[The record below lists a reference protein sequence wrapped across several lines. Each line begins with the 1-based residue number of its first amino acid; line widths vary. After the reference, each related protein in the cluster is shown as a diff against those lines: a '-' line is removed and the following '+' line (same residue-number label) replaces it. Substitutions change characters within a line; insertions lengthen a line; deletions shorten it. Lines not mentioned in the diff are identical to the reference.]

1 MKSTLR
7 YMAAA
12 PMTIEGNNEIENM
25 VKITLNV
32 GTDGKVSLC
41 FVDSVKSNENVY
53 SQQITEFTYP
63 NRGELLYSKHGLWL
77 TLFTRH
83 MDKTSV
89 EEIEIEE

>member
-12 PMTIEGNNEIENM
+12 PMKIAGNNEIEYM

-32 GTDGKVSLC
+32 GKDGKVNLC

-53 SQQITEFTYP
+53 SQQITESTYP

-77 TLFTRH
+77 TLFTIH
-83 MDKTSV
+83 MDKASV